1 MKKLLLLFA
10 ALLVAGCGEKKES
23 VITGG
28 GENAEDPV
36 ITGGG
41 EKAEDPVIT
50 GGGEK
55 AEDSVITGGGE
66 KAEDSVI
73 TGKWAHESNPDLVM
87 WEFFEDGTY
96 KAWGV
101 REKGTY
107 QILDGNRLQMKEG
120 PHSTFIENLQISE
133 TELTGTNIV
142 GDIRWLRK

>member
-1 MKKLLLLFA
+1 MKKILLLLA
-10 ALLVAGCGEKKES
+10 ALLVAGCGEKKE
-23 VITGG
+23 
-28 GENAEDPV
+28 
-36 ITGGG
+36 
-41 EKAEDPVIT
+41 
-50 GGGEK
+50 
-55 AEDSVITGGGE
+55 SVITGGGE

-96 KAWGV
+96 KGLGV
-101 REKGTY
+101 QEKATY

>member
-1 MKKLLLLFA
+1 MKKLLLLLA

-28 GENAEDPV
+28 GE
-36 ITGGG
+36 
-41 EKAEDPVIT
+41 KAEDPVI
-50 GGGEK
+50 
-55 AEDSVITGGGE
+55 AGGGE

-73 TGKWAHESNPDLVM
+73 TGKWAHESNSDLVM

-133 TELTGTNIV
+133 TELTGKNTV
-142 GDIRWLRK
+142 GNIRWLRK

>member
-28 GENAEDPV
+28 GE
-36 ITGGG
+36 
-41 EKAEDPVIT
+41 KAEDPV
-50 GGGEK
+50 
-55 AEDSVITGGGE
+55 TGGGE

-73 TGKWAHESNPDLVM
+73 TGKWAHESNSDLVM
-87 WEFFEDGTY
+87 WEFFEDGSY
-96 KAWGV
+96 KEWGV

-120 PHSTFIENLQISE
+120 PHSTFIENLQISK
-133 TELTGTNIV
+133 TELTGKISGGNV
-142 GDIRWLRK
+142 RWLRK

>member
-10 ALLVAGCGEKKES
+10 ALLIAGCGEKKES
-23 VITGG
+23 VT
-28 GENAEDPV
+28 
-36 ITGGG
+36 
-41 EKAEDPVIT
+41 T

-96 KAWGV
+96 KV
-101 REKGTY
+101 FQEKGTY
-107 QILDGNRLQMKEG
+107 QILDGNRLQMEEG
-120 PHSTFIENLQISE
+120 PHSTIIENLQISK
-133 TELTGTNIV
+133 TELTGKNTV
-142 GDIRWLRK
+142 GNVRWLRT

>member
-10 ALLVAGCGEKKES
+10 ALLIAGCGEKKES

-28 GENAEDPV
+28 GE
-36 ITGGG
+36 
-41 EKAEDPVIT
+41 KAEDSVIT

-107 QILDGNRLQMKEG
+107 QILDGNRLQMKEA

-133 TELTGTNIV
+133 TELTGMNIV

>member
-10 ALLVAGCGEKKES
+10 ALLIAGCGERKES
-23 VITGG
+23 VTTGG
-28 GENAEDPV
+28 GEKAEDSV

-41 EKAEDPVIT
+41 EKAEDSVIT

-73 TGKWAHESNPDLVM
+73 TGKWTDESSPDSVTI
-87 WEFFEDGTY
+87 EFFEDGTY

>member
-1 MKKLLLLFA
+1 MKKLLLLLA

-23 VITGG
+23 VT
-28 GENAEDPV
+28 
-36 ITGGG
+36 
-41 EKAEDPVIT
+41 T

-96 KAWGV
+96 KV
-101 REKGTY
+101 FQEKGTY

>member
-10 ALLVAGCGEKKES
+10 ALLIAGCGEKKES

-28 GENAEDPV
+28 GE
-36 ITGGG
+36 
-41 EKAEDPVIT
+41 KAEDSVIT

-73 TGKWAHESNPDLVM
+73 TGKWTDESSPDSVTI
-87 WEFFEDGTY
+87 EFFEDGTY

-120 PHSTFIENLQISE
+120 PHSTFIENLQISK
-133 TELTGTNIV
+133 TELTGKNTV
-142 GDIRWLRK
+142 GNVRWLRK